1 MLESTNSISS
11 PTALLKVSFSNETE
25 VSLIRFYFYPFYVLS
40 WIEAKQIGFEFII
53 INYLLPI
60 DKMLLHDRS
69 HVLHV

>member
-1 MLESTNSISS
+1 MAETIHSVAS

-25 VSLIRFYFYPFYVLS
+25 VSLIRFYFYLFCFLS
-40 WIEAKQIGFEFII
+40 KTEAEQTGLALIT
-53 INYLLPI
+53 INHLLPI